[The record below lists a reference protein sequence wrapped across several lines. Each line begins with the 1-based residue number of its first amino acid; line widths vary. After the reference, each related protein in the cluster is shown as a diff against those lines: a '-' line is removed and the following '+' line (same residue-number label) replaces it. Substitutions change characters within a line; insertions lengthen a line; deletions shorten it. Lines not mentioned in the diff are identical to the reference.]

1 MVLEEN
7 LIGDRH
13 GPINIFAANDERVLC
28 FHHELLYEAK
38 VLDHKMKDPND
49 KKDGYSYRV
58 HYKGWKNTWDDW
70 VPQERLRKFTDE
82 NKELA
87 SNLKKDMDAQRRAT
101 TGKPLPPSTK
111 KRVYGSD
118 AAGSSA
124 RGSEDRSSVAPQLP
138 KGTKRGRTEIEG
150 IDKSNFQA
158 SAWLYLG
165 LACQSTSRLTLLDE
179 IQEEDFIRRPAVR
192 IVIPESLKTIL
203 VDDWEKVTKDSKLA
217 PVPSQTPISQFLNDY
232 QNYEGQYRRPGSADA
247 DILEEVIAGIK
258 EYFNKSL
265 GRILLYRFERQQFY
279 EVHKQIESGH
289 GEHAGKSLCDMY
301 GCEHLLRL
309 FDYANWDLVSMPD
322 LIAHTNMDQ
331 QSVSR
336 LREEL
341 SKMTQFLGKRVD
353 KYISNPYEHPGQDYS
368 DGVKTGA

>member
-1 MVLEEN
+1 MA
-7 LIGDRH
+7 
-13 GPINIFAANDERVLC
+13 PSTSSQPMYQKDERVLC

-101 TGKPLPPSTK
+101 TGKPLPASTK

-138 KGTKRGRTEIEG
+138 KGTKRARTEIEG
-150 IDKSNFQA
+150 IDK
-158 SAWLYLG
+158 
-165 LACQSTSRLTLLDE
+165 
-179 IQEEDFIRRPAVR
+179 EEDFIRRPAVR

-309 FDYANWDLVSMPD
+309 FVSMPD